1 MLSFNLF
8 KLPTI
13 QRILRPIF
21 SQPSKSISKSQCL
34 LKEIIKLNDNS
45 IKRTHY
51 CGSLGLSQEGQ
62 RVFLCGWLQSTRY
75 SNFLIL
81 RDIHGLVQ
89 VFLNE
94 EFFRNNPSFSV
105 ENLTNE
111 SVLSINGVVRRR
123 PDGQEN
129 LKMKTGHIEVI
140 CNEVEVLNLAES
152 NLPFTITKFNRANDS
167 VRLEHRYL
175 DLRFSELQQNLIL
188 RSNFVQKCREF
199 LHANNFIDVETPTL
213 FRRTPGGA
221 REFIVPTKVSNQFY
235 CLTQSPQQFKQLL
248 MIAGLDRFII
258 IYNFLSP
265 KNQILINL

>member
-1 MLSFNLF
+1 MLALNLL
-8 KLPTI
+8 KSKSI

-21 SQPSKSISKSQCL
+21 LQPLKNISKSQTL
-34 LKEIIKLNDNS
+34 LKEIVKLNDNS

-51 CGSLGLSQEGQ
+51 CGSLDLSQEGQ
-62 RVFLCGWLQSTRY
+62 KVFLCGWLQSTRF

-94 EFFRNNPSFSV
+94 EFFKNNPSFSV

-111 SVLSINGVVRRR
+111 SVLSISGIVRRR
-123 PDGQEN
+123 PEGQEN
-129 LKMKTGHIEVI
+129 LNMKTGLIEVLGKDI
-140 CNEVEVLNLAES
+140 EVLNLAKPK
-152 NLPFTITKFNRANDS
+152 LPFTITKFNRANDTI
-167 VRLEHRYL
+167 RLEHRYL
-175 DLRFSELQQNLIL
+175 DLRFSKLQQNLIL

-199 LHANNFIDVETPTL
+199 LHANNFIDIETPTL

-221 REFIVPTKVSNQFY
+221 REFIVPTKISNQFY

-248 MIAGLDRFII
+248 MIAGFDRFFYYFILFI
-258 IYNFLSP
+258 K
-265 KNQILINL
+265 KNK